1 VTLIDNDQLRREST
15 HPDSA
20 LDRMVERAGRWT
32 AKRTTRRSLLAKI
45 GKAAVLVGGGPALA
59 TLIADPADARVCGQ
73 SGVSPR
79 CPTFDCNDTW
89 GWCWYATG
97 CCAGGALKKI
107 CDCCRFR
114 HPNVHGYCP
123 PGTNVLCI
131 VESCGQDP
139 RLQRVRLERVI
150 TDSPD
155 EVAARVRRATFPA
168 GASAIAI
175 TDSEDPLV
183 GAVAVAAAAIIGI
196 PLIHVPRGRL
206 GEIHLRALTTAGAVH
221 AVVLGPGLPPE
232 LDQQLQGYGIVV
244 ERIGRSTDRAQFSA
258 EVARDLQRRIGPR
271 NVVAVSDSGVSLAS
285 APAAAAFAAEGRY
298 PLIIGADTERAG
310 AGIYL
315 VGPELAPRA
324 ADLAGAAVVSGGSPQ
339 EVAVNLARMARSE
352 GRARGRI
359 GITAPGNPVALALAS
374 LGGVLLFH
382 DPGALGTPRDWIIG
396 NRSGLVSAWLAG
408 RSGSM
413 PSPAIW
419 QLQSALNGFDVQN
432 LRGTG
437 GQGLPVIDQ
446 PVSERPIGRAR
457 V

>member
-1 VTLIDNDQLRREST
+1 VNTLDNDT
-15 HPDSA
+15 A
-20 LDRMVERAGRWT
+20 LDRAIERAGRWT
-32 AKRTTRRSLLAKI
+32 ARRTTRRSLLAKI

-59 TLIADPADARVCGQ
+59 TLIAEPADARVCGQ

-89 GWCWYATG
+89 GWCWYSTG
-97 CCAGGALKKI
+97 CCANGALKKI

-139 RLQRVRLERVI
+139 RLQRVRLERVVSDDAI
-150 TDSPD
+150 
-155 EVAARVRRATFPA
+155 EVSTRIRQATFPA
-168 GASAIAI
+168 GSAAIAI
-175 TDSEDPLV
+175 TDAEQPLV

-196 PLIHVPRGRL
+196 PLIHVPRGPL
-206 GEIHLRALTTAGAVH
+206 GEAHLRALTVTGAIH
-221 AVVLGPGLPPE
+221 AVVLGAALPVE
-232 LDQQLQGYGIVV
+232 IDRQLEGYGIKV
-244 ERIGRSTDRAQFSA
+244 ERIGRSLDLATFSA
-258 EVARDLQRRIGPR
+258 EVATDLQRRIGPR
-271 NVVAVSDSGVSLAS
+271 NVVALSDAGVSAAS

-298 PLIIGADTERAG
+298 PVIIGADTQRAG

-339 EVAVNLARMARSE
+339 EVSVNLAQMARSE
-352 GRARGRI
+352 GRASGRI
-359 GITAPGNPVALALAS
+359 GLAPAGSPVALQLAS
-374 LGGVLLFH
+374 LGGVLIFH
-382 DPGALGTPRDWIIG
+382 DPGGLGPARDWVIG
-396 NRSGLVSAWLAG
+396 NRNGLHSAWLVG
-408 RSGSM
+408 HGGSL

-432 LRGTG
+432 LRGVG
-437 GQGLPVIDQ
+437 GQGLPVIPQ
-446 PVSERPIGRAR
+446 PVGERPIGRAR

>member
-1 VTLIDNDQLRREST
+1 MTLLESPST
-15 HPDSA
+15 V
-20 LDRMVERAGRWT
+20 DRWVERAGRWT
-32 AKRTTRRSLLAKI
+32 AARATRRSFLGRL
-45 GKAAVLVGGGPALA
+45 GKAAVLVAGGPALA

-97 CCAGGALKKI
+97 CCAGGRLKKI

-139 RLQRVRLERVI
+139 RLMRVGIERLMNDDRDLI
-150 TDSPD
+150 
-155 EVAARVRRATFPA
+155 AARIRQANFPA
-168 GASAIAI
+168 GSRAIAI
-175 TDSEDPLV
+175 TDAEDGLV

-196 PLIHVPRGRL
+196 PLIHVPRARL
-206 GEIHLRALTTAGAVH
+206 GEGHLRLLTTLGAVH
-221 AVVLGPGLPPE
+221 AVILGPQLPAD
-232 LDQQLQGYGIVV
+232 LDRQLRMYGIQV
-244 ERIGRSTDRAQFSA
+244 ERVGTDPNRSTFSA
-258 EVARDLQRRIGPR
+258 HVAADMQRRVGPR
-271 NVVAVSDSGVSLAS
+271 NAIALTDSGVSLAA
-285 APAAAAFAAEGRY
+285 APAAAAFAAGAGY
-298 PLIIGADTERAG
+298 PIIIGADTPRSG
-310 AGIYL
+310 AGLYL

-324 ADLAGAAVVSGGSPQ
+324 ADLVGAAVVTGGSAA
-339 EVAVNLARMARSE
+339 EIAVNFATMARSE

-359 GITAPGNPVALALAS
+359 ALVPDGSPVALAMAS
-374 LGGVLLFH
+374 LGAPLLFH
-382 DPGALGTPRDWIIG
+382 EPGAFSGPTRDWVIG
-396 NRSGLVSAWLAG
+396 NRQGLTSAWLGGRAG
-408 RSGSM
+408 TMGS
-413 PSPAIW
+413 AGIW
-419 QLQSALNGFDVQN
+419 QLQSALNGFDVQL

-446 PVSERPIGRAR
+446 PISERPIGRAR